1 MNKNLIIVS
10 LCLIFLI
17 NVILAI
23 PIPSPHAFYGNVKYS
38 NGTFI
43 EEGTIVAQIDNI
55 IVGNTEI
62 INGSYDLIV
71 EPEYGGLIYFYLDG
85 ENESIGDYIFQAF
98 EVTELNFIIE
108 FPESPPENETD
119 SKSRSRQGSSSY
131 QPDFELFCEPNWKC
145 SGWSECKNGLMTR
158 QCYDSNHCD
167 YTYNRPV
174 EETGCEMTSKALLEE
189 EKNNWASILFGIITP
204 LILII
209 ILIIIV
215 SVRKK

>member
-1 MNKNLIIVS
+1 MSKNLIIVS

-17 NVILAI
+17 SIISAI

-38 NGTFI
+38 NG
-43 EEGTIVAQIDNI
+43 ESVEGVIVAKMDDFMVGSCD
-55 IVGNTEI
+55 IVG
-62 INGSYDLIV
+62 GFYDLIM
-71 EPEYGGLIYFYLDG
+71 ESEYGGLIYFYLEGTD
-85 ENESIGDYIFQAF
+85 ESIGNYTFQAF

-108 FPESPPENETD
+108 IPESPPENEID
-119 SKSRSRQGSSSY
+119 STSRSRRGSSAY
-131 QPDFELFCEPNWKC
+131 QPNFELFCEPNWKC

-167 YTYNRPV
+167 YAYNRPI
-174 EETGCEMTSKALLEE
+174 EETGCEMTSKALI
-189 EKNNWASILFGIITP
+189 EKNSSNWGFILFGIITP

-209 ILIIIV
+209 ILIVIL